1 MKSHERRAVHGC
13 EMCWVRKYE
22 ETGEV
27 LCTSPVSFSLKLDA
41 WFPKKH
47 HALTKYLKYFS

>member
-1 MKSHERRAVHGC
+1 MR
-13 EMCWVRKYE
+13 WVRKYE

-47 HALTKYLKYFS
+47 YALTKYLKYFS